1 MSANACRAA
10 LVLIMLTC
18 FCCLQTVTT
27 AQRAY
32 PDALRRDIERAR
44 DRVYPAVVNILAVT
58 RYFSEGRA
66 QRAPSGGSGVIVT
79 PQGHVLTNYHVAG
92 NSTRITCSLTTG
104 ET

>member
-44 DRVYPAVVNILAVT
+44 DRVYPAVVNILTVT
-58 RYFSEGRA
+58 RYFSEDGRNVPP
-66 QRAPSGGSGVIVT
+66 RAAVGS
-79 PQGHVLTNYHVAG
+79 
-92 NSTRITCSLTTG
+92 SSRRRDTC
-104 ET
+104 